1 MANWAWPHT
10 PASDCARLVLAG
22 GPFDGEEIAF
32 LPPGLSAPAQI
43 AWSGWLLGGFTS
55 WLYEWHGERTM
66 DRGRTDA
73 LVYRPT
79 GRRLDAD
86 EIPPLIAEDA
96 DVWADSAA
104 MIVNAFDVPPELLWP
119 GL

>member
-10 PASDCARLVLAG
+10 PASNCARLVLTG
-22 GPFDGEEIAF
+22 GPFDGEEVAF
-32 LPPGLSAPAQI
+32 LAPDQGAPAQI
-43 AWSGWLLGGFTS
+43 VWSGWLLHGFVA
-55 WLYEWHGERTM
+55 WLYEWHGEKTM

-79 GRRLDAD
+79 GRTLAAE
-86 EIPPLIAEDA
+86 EIPPLIGEDVE
-96 DVWADSAA
+96 VWADGADL
-104 MIVNAFDVPPELLWP
+104 IVEAFDVPRELIWP